1 MKHIINLI
9 GHDLRYG
16 DIERAENCRLFDS
29 SGNSYLDLESGVWCT
44 SLGHSNP
51 VVTRT
56 IADNAGKFMHAG
68 YCYSSSIV
76 DVAAGKVLDV
86 CGHEGGKCVFLNS
99 GSEAVDLSITIALH
113 VTGRRKILTMSDSYL
128 SAFGHFAMESGN
140 VHKFSW
146 LDGDDVDSIPFEDFA
161 AFVFEPGSSSGL
173 VRFPPQDL
181 VAKITG
187 GIRENGGIVIAN
199 EVTTGI
205 GRTGAWFGHNH
216 YSILPD
222 IIAMGKGLGNGYPV
236 SCVSLACGVADRID
250 VTRLHYGQSHQNDPL
265 GVSVALS
272 VLNLIESEGYIS
284 RADDIGAYI
293 LSNLKEIMLDTEVIK
308 EVRGRGL
315 MLAIEFHPFQ
325 GRSIAEEVSEKLFE
339 RGIIVV
345 RRHSQEVIRLDPA
358 LTIGLPDIDLFLESF
373 RDIVKGL

>member
-1 MKHIINLI
+1 MKHIINLM
-9 GHDLRYG
+9 GHDLKYG
-16 DIERAENCRLFDS
+16 NIEKAENCRLFDS
-29 SGNSYLDLESGVWCT
+29 CGDSYLDLESGVWCT

-51 VVTRT
+51 VITRT

-68 YCYSSSIV
+68 YCYNSSIV
-76 DVAAGKVLDV
+76 DAAAGKVLGV
-86 CGHEGGKCVFLNS
+86 CGHEGGKCVFLSS
-99 GSEAVDLSITIALH
+99 GSEAVDLSINIALH

-140 VHKFSW
+140 VYKFSW
-146 LDGDDVDSIPFEDFA
+146 LENDDVDSIPFEDFA

-181 VAKITG
+181 IAKIIDGIMETG
-187 GIRENGGIVIAN
+187 GLVIAN

-216 YSILPD
+216 YLVSPD
-222 IIAMGKGLGNGYPV
+222 IVAMGKGLGNGYPV

-250 VTRLHYGQSHQNDPL
+250 ATRFHYSQSHQNDPL
-265 GVSVALS
+265 GASVALS

-284 RADDIGAYI
+284 RADEVGSYI
-293 LSNLKEIMLDTEVIK
+293 LSNLEEIRRGSEVIK

-315 MLAIEFHPFQ
+315 MLAIEFHSFQ
-325 GRSIAEEVSEKLFE
+325 DRSIAEEVSEKLFQ

-345 RRHSQEVIRLDPA
+345 RRPNQEVIRLDPA
-358 LTIGLPDIDLFLESF
+358 LTIGLSDIDLFLESF
-373 RDIVKGL
+373 CDIIKGL